1 MIPESRKEV
10 NNMTKMSTNE
20 KTALE
25 KLAKIIPKLS
35 DNKKEYFLGV
45 IDGMGIATD
54 KKEPPSDGQQAS

>member
-1 MIPESRKEV
+1 
-10 NNMTKMSTNE
+10 MTKMSTNE